1 MTNLRLPTR
10 FPTRVAF
17 AICAALFAASAQSQ
31 TGAVDLG
38 APVQLPAAARA
49 ASAAPAAVAPSSPLR
64 TRGAAPR
71 AHGRRETV
79 SALEGASFHSSA
91 PDRVKPSD
99 KPREKPVKRD
109 DLAPDFSVA
118 VKDTPEHAVDLR
130 GVLKLDG
137 AAVGLVD
144 PAKAKKVSCT
154 NEGSE
159 TVFLSASEPN
169 RILLPFPNPHVISTT
184 DLEISK
190 RSNNNNIYVT
200 FAPGVTHAATIWLE
214 PQEGSSV
221 ACGLQAIPAKIPA
234 QSIHVVDDTGA
245 TGPKAARA
253 EEPDDFLARVQSQLE
268 DALNG
273 RSPAGWSTVNVP
285 VPPIALDGVLVEG
298 ARRLSNLR
306 EDIYVY
312 TVVNPGP
319 GDVVLD
325 ESEFDGPRVEAVSI
339 VPSPLIHARGKTYVA
354 VLARKS
360 ATPADAV
367 APQLVGEAR

>member
-1 MTNLRLPTR
+1 MTNRRLPILS
-10 FPTRVAF
+10 PTLVAL
-17 AICAALFAASAQSQ
+17 AICAASFVASAQSQ
-31 TGAVDLG
+31 SGAVDLG
-38 APVQLPAAARA
+38 APAQVPATARA
-49 ASAAPAAVAPSSPLR
+49 ASAAPAAIATSSSLR
-64 TRGAAPR
+64 TPVVKAR
-71 AHGRRETV
+71 AGGRRETV
-79 SALEGASFHSSA
+79 SALEGASFNPKAH
-91 PDRVKPSD
+91 DRS
-99 KPREKPVKRD
+99 KPRDNPLKRD
-109 DLAPDFSVA
+109 DLALDFSVA
-118 VKDTPEHAVDLR
+118 VKDTPEHAIDLP

-137 AAVGLVD
+137 AAVGLAD
-144 PAKAKKVSCT
+144 PAKARKVSCT

-159 TVFLSASEPN
+159 TVFLSSTEPN

-190 RSNNNNIYVT
+190 RPNNNNIYVT

-221 ACGLQAIPAKIPA
+221 SCGLQAVPKQIPA

-245 TGPKAARA
+245 TGPKVARS

-268 DALNG
+268 DALDG
-273 RSPAGWSTVNVP
+273 RAPAGWSTVNVP

-319 GDVVLD
+319 TDVVLD

-339 VPSPLIHARGKTYVA
+339 LPSALIHSRGKTYVA

-360 ATPADAV
+360 ATPTDGAV
-367 APQLVGEAR
+367 SQLVGEAR